1 MGTQPGNVYR
11 FYGGGLFL
19 TFFPRVTNISF
30 TVLYLKS
37 KLQKKNFAKKQ
48 MEKMT
53 GREMVEMD
61 SECILTSLKFLTSLQ
76 PFFLFS
82 CKTINFLGFLS

>member
-11 FYGGGLFL
+11 FYGGGHFL

-61 SECILTSLKFLTSLQ
+61 SEYIFDFIATFFYFPAKLFGFSLIIAPPPTY
-76 PFFLFS
+76 
-82 CKTINFLGFLS
+82 